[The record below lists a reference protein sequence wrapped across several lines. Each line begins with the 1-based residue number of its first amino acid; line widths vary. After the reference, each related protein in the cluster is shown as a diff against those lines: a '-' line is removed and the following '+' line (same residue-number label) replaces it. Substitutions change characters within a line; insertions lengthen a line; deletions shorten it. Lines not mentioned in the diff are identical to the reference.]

1 MQDLIVLPC
10 NELVFYGV
18 GEHEAPLGS
27 GGVHLEPKDFHDKLA
42 HASDAVVVDV
52 RNHYEAD
59 IGRFDGQVKKG
70 GAKYIDPGMR
80 RSTDFPSWLEKASTQ
95 KALAGKQVLMYCTGG
110 IRCERASALLNQ
122 KLGSQV
128 AGVFQL
134 QGGIEKYLQ
143 EFPDGGFWK
152 GKNYTFDKREAISAG
167 EPAGVG
173 GVLTKSQIKEQKTSA
188 ISRCCRC
195 SAPWDRYT
203 GKRKCFTCGVP
214 VLLCV
219 QCVDVKLSTGKGIG
233 VGGGG
238 NVETEAD
245 RMLQLSVRCP
255 LCKKEVGIVCMSV
268 SVCLSVCL
276 CACLSVCLCLSL
288 SQTHTR
294 CTQNITVA
302 AQDVDLTDNGKRAKF
317 EGDGGVAT
325 GVQVAKAAS
334 SVVMWGG
341 EHGKKKKEKR
351 KQSDGSGRVSLKQS
365 DGREG
370 GSGGEGKKKA
380 KRMCKFGAGC
390 TRADCWFSHP
400 GR

>member
-341 EHGKKKKEKR
+341 GMARRRKKKESS
-351 KQSDGSGRVSLKQS
+351 QMGL
-365 DGREG
+365 E
-370 GSGGEGKKKA
+370 E
-380 KRMCKFGAGC
+380 
-390 TRADCWFSHP
+390 
-400 GR
+400 